1 MTDINALRSN
11 VLGIIDEFSGT
22 ASVSAN
28 NLTTGDLL
36 DINEKIRDLLVAS
49 GMQETISY
57 SLTNMAELEKIQG
70 QSYLPDPIKIANPM
84 SGDYSHLRTSLR
96 NKSLSILAS
105 NLHFGPTDTIRI
117 FEIGRVF
124 IRKTEDENDDL
135 PNEIET
141 LIGCLLY
148 TSPSPRDATL
158 SRMPSSA

>member
-1 MTDINALRSN
+1 
-11 VLGIIDEFSGT
+11 
-22 ASVSAN
+22 
-28 NLTTGDLL
+28 
-36 DINEKIRDLLVAS
+36 
-49 GMQETISY
+49 
-57 SLTNMAELEKIQG
+57 MAELEKIQG

-141 LIGCLLY
+141 LIGSLSGPRHPVSWLMPTFEMDFY
-148 TSPSPRDATL
+148 DGKGTLEYMLKGLGLDPSFEMGTDEILQSGRTAVV
-158 SRMPSSA
+158 SAQGV